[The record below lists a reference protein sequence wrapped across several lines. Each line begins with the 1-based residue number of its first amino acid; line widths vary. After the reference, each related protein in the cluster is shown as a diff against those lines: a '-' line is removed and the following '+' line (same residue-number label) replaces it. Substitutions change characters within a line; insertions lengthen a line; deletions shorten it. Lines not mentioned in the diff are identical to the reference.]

1 MSLITVP
8 GRDIIVV
15 NEENLANSE
24 DYNYK
29 VHLVRLSFNN
39 PTDDKMEWVM
49 QTFRKT
55 NRYVIDTRHIRYYN
69 YYLKRT
75 NLKYYIINTVDTWRG
90 LISFFKRNNKVLLD
104 ITQLSMFEKQFV
116 LNVALEDVISNAEVL
131 LMDKE
136 DYTDHLE
143 IFNQWK
149 GDIIL
154 RDENYPI

>member
-15 NEENLANSE
+15 NEENLLSGDE
-24 DYNYK
+24 YSYK
-29 VHLVRLSFNN
+29 VHLVRLSFEN

-55 NRYVIDTRHIRYYN
+55 NRYVIDTTHIRYYN

-75 NLKYYIINTVDTWRG
+75 NLKYYIINTKDSWRG
-90 LISFFKRNNKVLLD
+90 LVSFFKRNNKVLLD
-104 ITQLSMFEKQFV
+104 ITQLSLFEKQFV
-116 LNVALEDVISNAEVL
+116 MNVALDDVISNTEVL

-136 DYTDHLE
+136 DYTDNLDV
-143 IFNQWK
+143 FNQWK

-154 RDENYPI
+154 KDENYPI

>member
-8 GRDIIVV
+8 GRDIVVV
-15 NEENLANSE
+15 NEESLVDDK

-29 VHLVRLSFNN
+29 VHLVRLAFRN
-39 PTDDKMEWVM
+39 PTDDKMEWVL

-55 NRYVIDTRHIRYYN
+55 NRYVIDTSHIRYYN

-75 NLKYYIINTVDTWRG
+75 NIKYYIINTNETWQG

-104 ITQLSMFEKQFV
+104 ITQLSVFERQFV
-116 LNVALEDVISNAEVL
+116 LSVALEDVLANTEVL
-131 LMDKE
+131 LMDRE
-136 DYTDHLE
+136 DYTEHLE
-143 IFNQWK
+143 VFNQWK

-154 RDENYPI
+154 RDENYAI

>member
-15 NEENLANSE
+15 SEENLTSGE

-29 VHLVRLSFNN
+29 VHLVRLKFNN

-55 NRYVIDTRHIRYYN
+55 NRYVIDINHIRYYN

-75 NLKYYIINTVDTWRG
+75 NLKYYIINTADTWRG

-104 ITQLSMFEKQFV
+104 FTQLSMFEKQFV
-116 LNVALEDVISNAEVL
+116 LNVSLQDVISNAEVL

-136 DYTDHLE
+136 DYTNHLD

>member
-15 NEENLANSE
+15 NEDSLYE
-24 DYNYK
+24 DTSYTYK
-29 VHLVRLSFNN
+29 VHLVRLSFED

-49 QTFRKT
+49 RTFKKT
-55 NRYVIDTRHIRYYN
+55 NRYVVDTRHIRYYN

-75 NLKYYIINTVDTWRG
+75 NLKYYIINIENTWRG

-104 ITQLSMFEKQFV
+104 ITKLSMFEKQFV
-116 LNVALEDVISNAEVL
+116 LNVALEDVISNTEVL
-131 LMDKE
+131 LMDKS
-136 DYTDHLE
+136 DYTEHLD

-154 RDENYPI
+154 RDENYEI